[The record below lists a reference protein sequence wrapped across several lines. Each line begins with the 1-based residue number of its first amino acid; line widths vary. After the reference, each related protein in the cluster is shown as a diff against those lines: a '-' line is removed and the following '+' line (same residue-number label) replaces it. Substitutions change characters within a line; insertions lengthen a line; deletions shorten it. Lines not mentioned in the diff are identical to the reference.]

1 MTASQINS
9 YFPFHNLMMF
19 LHVSKTPLL
28 AYGGRRKNFNRN
40 IIKSMLSSR
49 SKKFYMGV
57 LDTFFFSLGS
67 AQTRQDCPM
76 KSKTLKK
83 CKSSENKNF
92 WPPKILD
99 AKEEIPK
106 TEAFVFFF
114 C

>member
-1 MTASQINS
+1 MVFS
-9 YFPFHNLMMF
+9 Y
-19 LHVSKTPLL
+19 VSKTPLL
-28 AYGGRRKNFNRN
+28 AYEGWRKNFNRN
-40 IIKSMLSSR
+40 IIKSMLSNR
-49 SKKFYMGV
+49 LKNFYMGV

-92 WPPKILD
+92 WPAKILD

-106 TEAFVFFF
+106 TKAFVFFF